1 MLEKLYASKTEK
13 DLKSALNLYYA
24 LLIVSIVMPILFNV
38 FSYYINGKIHL
49 TKSMIFILISIWS
62 LFNIDYL
69 KNRFKNKDNK
79 KP

>member
-13 DLKSALNLYYA
+13 DLKSTLNLYYA
-24 LLIVSIVMPILFNV
+24 LLIVSIVMPILFNA
-38 FSYYINGKIHL
+38 FSYYADGKIHL
-49 TKSMIFILISIWS
+49 TKSMIFILIIIWS

-69 KNRFKNKDNK
+69 KNRIKDKDNA

>member
-24 LLIVSIVMPILFNV
+24 LLIVSIVIPILFNA
-38 FSYYINGKIHL
+38 FSYYANGKIYF
-49 TKSMIFILISIWS
+49 TKSMIFILIIIWS

-69 KNRFKNKDNK
+69 KNRLKDNE